1 MNDEN
6 MENMIGEQNGGN
18 VLSEGAYG
26 CVFMPRVG
34 CDGKQTD
41 DKKYISKI
49 QVYDETANNEI
60 EISKKVNNN
69 IDTVKMMFAPVE
81 ETCNIDINKIE
92 DGTKEECNIL
102 KKTNKKYI
110 NMKIRFVDKL
120 IFFDYMKQ
128 ETDHNIFNV
137 FLDNYNYLLV
147 SISKLVDNNIIHM
160 DLKGNN
166 IMMDTGKNI
175 PIIIDFGLSID
186 MNKLTSHNNSMIHMD
201 ENRENLSTLNI
212 MIDNKYL
219 KQSFYV
225 YGPDYFVWAPEIHYI
240 NYLVNVNDTPDKE
253 EIKGICNSIIDGII
267 VLKRLY
273 NEDFIDKMKIVLYN
287 YYLRFHNKPKDE
299 CINILLSYSNSWD
312 KYSLSMIFL
321 RILSYIIL
329 NNNTSSLTEYNSKF
343 IKSFSKILLY
353 NIHPNPSKRYS
364 MEKNIDQ
371 INKYIYYKSY
381 GDVEFL
387 DNMKTIM
394 PNNEIT
400 SKIIKSDEEY
410 ISKISKDTLRREK

>member
-212 MIDNKYL
+212 MI
-219 KQSFYV
+219 
-225 YGPDYFVWAPEIHYI
+225 
-240 NYLVNVNDTPDKE
+240 
-253 EIKGICNSIIDGII
+253 
-267 VLKRLY
+267 
-273 NEDFIDKMKIVLYN
+273 
-287 YYLRFHNKPKDE
+287 
-299 CINILLSYSNSWD
+299 
-312 KYSLSMIFL
+312 
-321 RILSYIIL
+321 
-329 NNNTSSLTEYNSKF
+329 
-343 IKSFSKILLY
+343 
-353 NIHPNPSKRYS
+353 
-364 MEKNIDQ
+364 
-371 INKYIYYKSY
+371 
-381 GDVEFL
+381 
-387 DNMKTIM
+387 
-394 PNNEIT
+394 
-400 SKIIKSDEEY
+400 
-410 ISKISKDTLRREK
+410 